1 MIKPLIPYLA
11 FLLFHGPGFVGLDV
25 GEGVGAGVDMC
36 RCCQVS
42 VVGCRAGNV
51 VDVRPLLHMPVGN
64 FPCLYMQRTYTY
76 VAGVPYI

>member
-1 MIKPLIPYLA
+1 MGDQTIDTYLA
-11 FLLFHGPGFVGLDV
+11 FLLYHGPGFVGLDF

-51 VDVRPLLHMPVGN
+51 VDLLPLHSLGLGCHMV
-64 FPCLYMQRTYTY
+64 L
-76 VAGVPYI
+76 VL